1 MGFSARRGSLTTRQ
15 RLEVLCVTWNVNEQ
29 KPEAGSP
36 FFRWLGELGR
46 GAGLACLAL
55 QEIEMGGQ
63 SVATAAV
70 RDALMRSTQVPP
82 TPLSVRWAV
91 HLAAW
96 CKPVLCSIPVCVFIM
111 FLFMCLDLM
120 FFKLFA
126 PGVRSLFAR
135 R

>member
-1 MGFSARRGSLTTRQ
+1 MIIVAVVVMMMMMMMRFAHGMGGRVGFMARRESLTSRQ
-15 RLEVLCVTWNVNEQ
+15 RLEVLCLTWNVNEQ

-70 RDALMRSTQVPP
+70 RDALMRSTQVPQTLNP
-82 TPLSVRWAV
+82 
-91 HLAAW
+91 
-96 CKPVLCSIPVCVFIM
+96 KP
-111 FLFMCLDLM
+111 
-120 FFKLFA
+120 
-126 PGVRSLFAR
+126 
-135 R
+135 